1 MTKKKRAVTRE
12 MSWDEFFKEFPG
24 DPLEVLQKRH
34 AEDVAWAEAQ
44 MEAPTE
50 GGMRIRIKPG
60 RPPKGKEAPV
70 QVKAVKMPVA
80 FWESFESQAEAAGL
94 TLHAAMRSALLEW
107 ASRHR
112 AS

>member
-1 MTKKKRAVTRE
+1 MTKKKIITRE
-12 MSWDEFFKEFPG
+12 MNWDEFFKEFPG
-24 DPLEVLQKRH
+24 EPLEVLQRRH
-34 AEDVAWAEAQ
+34 AEDVAWAE
-44 MEAPTE
+44 EHKDAPLE
-50 GGMRIRIKPG
+50 GGVRIRIKPG
-60 RPPKGKEAPV
+60 RPPKGKEAPI

-80 FWESFESQAEAAGL
+80 FWESFESQAEASGL